1 MVRLERKLQYQGS
14 ALIVPAKA
22 MTNDPTMLV
31 AEDNE
36 NDILLLRQAF
46 IKANITVPLV
56 FVRDG
61 KEAIEYLKGD
71 RTAKSFPQL
80 LLLDLQMPKFNGFE
94 VLAWIREQPDLKRL
108 VVIMFTTSDL
118 NEDINRAYDLGA
130 NSYLTKP
137 MDFNA
142 LAALMEGIQKYWL
155 KTNRCPDCKPQK

>member
-1 MVRLERKLQYQGS
+1 
-14 ALIVPAKA
+14 
-22 MTNDPTMLV
+22 MTNEPTMLV

-46 IKANITVPLV
+46 IKANITVPVV

-61 KEAIEYLKGD
+61 QEAIEYLKDD
-71 RTAKSFPQL
+71 RMAKSFPQL

-108 VVIMFTTSDL
+108 VVILFTTSDL

-130 NSYLTKP
+130 NSYLNKP
-137 MDFNA
+137 IGVNA
-142 LAALMEGIQKYWL
+142 LADLMEGIQKYWL
-155 KTNRCPDCKPQK
+155 KTNRGPDCKPQK